1 MPNGGSDIC
10 ANCSHFGDATG
21 ICELR
26 QVKIDATHWT
36 TCHNFAD
43 EGKGIKGSLFA
54 VVGEVHDGALHYERI
69 PYFDGIRVDTIQ
81 RSSFGQTTPG
91 NTYLDFVDR
100 DGTRHQF
107 ETVAEYIAFYEKS
120 GRSLF

>member
-10 ANCSHFGDATG
+10 GNCSHFNSTTV
-21 ICELR
+21 ICKLR

-36 TCHNFAD
+36 TCRNYSD
-43 EGKGIKGSLFA
+43 DGKEIKGPLFA
-54 VVGEVHDGALHYERI
+54 VVCEVRSSAGHYDRI

-81 RSSFGQTTPG
+81 RSQFGQTAPG
-91 NTYLDFVDR
+91 DTYLHFVDQN
-100 DGTRHQF
+100 GTNHQF

-120 GRSLF
+120 GCTLI